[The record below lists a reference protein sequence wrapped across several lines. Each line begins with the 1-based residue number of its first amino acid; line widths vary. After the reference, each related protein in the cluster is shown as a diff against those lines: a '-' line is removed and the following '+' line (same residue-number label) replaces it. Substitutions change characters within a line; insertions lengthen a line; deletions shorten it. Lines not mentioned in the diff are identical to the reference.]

1 MEKNPTMQ
9 DVRDAKKELDNIK
22 FKYEINQATDEELE
36 KAEQKYKILHHRWQY
51 NQTHWKHTEEMKCT
65 H

>member
-51 NQTHWKHTEEMKCT
+51 NQTH
-65 H
+65 